1 MFTVFMKGDSMRYTT
16 GFSTYAEARYYGTV
30 VFGPN
35 NFEIE
40 REW

>member
-1 MFTVFMKGDSMRYTT
+1 MFTVFMKDNSMRYAT
-16 GFSTYAEARYYGTV
+16 GFSTYEEAKYYGV
-30 VFGPN
+30 MVFGPN

>member
-1 MFTVFMKGDSMRYTT
+1 MFTVFMKGDSMRYAT
-16 GFSTYAEARYYGTV
+16 GFSTYEEAKYYGV
-30 VFGPN
+30 MVFGPN